1 MSHQSTI
8 IKKKVRIA
16 LSRFDFARI
25 WTTPDFFFLAYY
37 INSPLLFSSPFRFC
51 SCTMSVGCVG
61 CMSPRKT
68 LYCLQCRVIKCNF
81 SDFMLVR
88 ISVSDPHL
96 DVLCSNVDDSN
107 EVRATRAISVATLFL
122 PFLPPCPHVR
132 GVVPEDS
139 FPRSIALGA
148 NCVGRPVHAL
158 IRTVEPKLGTL
169 SRIITQVFAV

>member
-1 MSHQSTI
+1 MG
-8 IKKKVRIA
+8 
-16 LSRFDFARI
+16 
-25 WTTPDFFFLAYY
+25 
-37 INSPLLFSSPFRFC
+37 
-51 SCTMSVGCVG
+51 VGCVG

-68 LYCLQCRVIKCNF
+68 LYRMQCRVIKCNF

-107 EVRATRAISVATLFL
+107 EVRARAISVATLFL

-132 GVVPEDS
+132 GVVLEDS

-148 NCVGRPVHAL
+148 NCVVPVRAL

-169 SRIITQVFAV
+169 SRIIAQVFAV